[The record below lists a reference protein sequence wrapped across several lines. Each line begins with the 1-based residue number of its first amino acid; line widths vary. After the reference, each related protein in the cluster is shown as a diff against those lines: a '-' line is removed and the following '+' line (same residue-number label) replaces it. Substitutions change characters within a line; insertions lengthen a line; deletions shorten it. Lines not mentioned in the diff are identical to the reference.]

1 MSGEGGARV
10 PPARERDRASARE
23 RRGSRFPRHGAPV
36 ARSIGASRWV
46 WRRGRGRPA
55 IRRRPRAGGRDHQRA
70 PPSVLSKNQDAC
82 LATTCATAPCGAR
95 DRGPWESVLERSGGE
110 QGAGW

>member
-36 ARSIGASRWV
+36 ARKGPRCRV
-46 WRRGRGRPA
+46 
-55 IRRRPRAGGRDHQRA
+55 RRPEGGG
-70 PPSVLSKNQDAC
+70 PS
-82 LATTCATAPCGAR
+82 R
-95 DRGPWESVLERSGGE
+95 
-110 QGAGW
+110 